1 MRKSAILICLVLMA
15 GVLRAQDPPAEDQAK
30 AARETQAWTLL
41 DQVITDSQG
50 MRLPENRIHV
60 IVEAGGMLW
69 ERDEVRARAL
79 FSETAAAVRDMFN
92 NLDPKDQDYGSDY
105 QTALN
110 TRREFLLALS
120 ELDPKLAYELMLA
133 TRPSEQVQEARPG
146 RGGPGGRFGSEAELE
161 MRLLSEVADSDPLT
175 ALRNAQDMLN
185 KGQFPNSLVRTLSK
199 MRAGNPQAADKL
211 SESIV
216 EKLTPE
222 TILSKIDAGNL
233 ALSLLR
239 PGPVPADAKEKKS
252 SQIEQV
258 LNESAFRSLLQNVVT
273 VSLSYQ
279 PSASTGGRGGNR
291 RGGFPVPGNAQTGQ
305 DMTQINARR
314 IYANLS
320 TLLPQIEKY
329 LPNKAAQ
336 VKQKIAQNGDTNQML
351 QRQMMA
357 ELGTLMRE
365 GTVETILQAARNAP
379 PELQSRYYQQAAIKA
394 VNDDN
399 TAVAE
404 QIAGQFLNEQQRG
417 QVTQAIERQRARQ
430 VALAGNLDQLR
441 QNLGK
446 MRSDEERVSMLAR
459 LASDAWKQKNEKL
472 ATELIGEAR
481 SMVSGRAKNY
491 RRMEA
496 QLMVARVAVEVDP
509 AAASELISTCISQ
522 LNDLIP
528 AASTLSGFDVRIFRD
543 DELPLEGNSSLH
555 RMISTVGE
563 ALGMLAQNDFERART
578 ASDQFQQT
586 ESRTIA
592 RLAVISG
599 ALGKQSNRNANFGF
613 NAGGNFGPRGNARRP

>member
-1 MRKSAILICLVLMA
+1 MCLILMA
-15 GVLRAQDPPAEDQAK
+15 GLLHAQEPPAEDQAK

-69 ERDEVRARAL
+69 KRDEVRARAL

-110 TRREFLLALS
+110 TRRDFLLALS

-146 RGGPGGRFGSEAELE
+146 RSGPRFGSESELE

-185 KGQFPNSLVRTLSK
+185 KGQFPNSLVRTLGK

-222 TILSKIDAGNL
+222 TLLGKTDAASL

-239 PGPVPADAKEKKS
+239 PGPVPADQKESKS
-252 SQIEQV
+252 SQVEQV

-273 VSLSYQ
+273 ASLSYQ
-279 PSASTGGRGGNR
+279 PSANTGGRGGSR
-291 RGGFPVPGNAQTGQ
+291 RGNFAGQGPFPAGLDT
-305 DMTQINARR
+305 TQLNARR
-314 IYANLS
+314 IYSSLA
-320 TLLPQIEKY
+320 TLLPQVEKY

-336 VKQKIAQNGDTNQML
+336 VKQKIAQNGDANQML

-379 PELQSRYYQQAAIKA
+379 PELQPRYYQQAALKA
-394 VNDDN
+394 INEDN

-404 QIAGQFLNEQQRG
+404 QIAGQFLNEQQKG
-417 QVTQAIERQRARQ
+417 QITQAIERQRARQ

-446 MRSDEERVSMLAR
+446 MRSDDERVSMLAR
-459 LASDAWKQKNEKL
+459 LASDAWRQKNEKL

-509 AAASELISTCISQ
+509 AAASEIISTCIAQ

-563 ALGMLAQNDFERART
+563 ALGMLAQTDFERART

-599 ALGKQSNRNANFGF
+599 ALGKQPNRNANFGF